1 MKRPK
6 FNQGDTV
13 VWTPSVEFIDKTSCI
28 VTSVKF
34 SKWSKHDPG
43 WRYCLLHCE
52 GNSSHIPESE
62 LQSFEDAFP
71 CEPAPAT
78 PPLSEL
84 LSWG

>member
-6 FNQGDTV
+6 FKPGDTV
-13 VWTPSVEFIDKTSCI
+13 VFCTPACKGPIVSRVEWVRWNASDSQWLY
-28 VTSVKF
+28 SLDAWP
-34 SKWSKHDPG
+34 SM
-43 WRYCLLHCE
+43 
-52 GNSSHIPESE
+52 IPESE
-62 LQSFEDAFP
+62 LQSFKDAFP